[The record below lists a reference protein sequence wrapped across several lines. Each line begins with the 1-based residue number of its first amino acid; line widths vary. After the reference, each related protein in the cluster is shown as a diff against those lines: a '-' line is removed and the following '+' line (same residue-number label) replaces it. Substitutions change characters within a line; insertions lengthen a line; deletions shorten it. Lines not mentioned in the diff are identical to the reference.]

1 MRPLGDTPV
10 KRGLEGQSGRRGSAR
25 PDARLLAQS
34 RSPEPSTMPPPG
46 RWRIGWRIIFICF
59 SAAAL
64 WALIFLLVT
73 SLG

>member
-1 MRPLGDTPV
+1 
-10 KRGLEGQSGRRGSAR
+10 
-25 PDARLLAQS
+25 
-34 RSPEPSTMPPPG
+34 MPPPG